1 MAMVNVENKQSPDA
15 KTGQEKEKLKNET
28 ERQLR
33 IKNAISKSFPNFSI
47 EEKAQLIGIFNQ
59 FQKNYPSAA
68 PKQILLK
75 MISINKTTP
84 TPNQHIQ
91 ILKNILQRKE
101 LDKLNKSSKNQIIKP
116 KATQEQKKP
125 SNNASEL
132 LNRIVNKNSK
142 EKFKKLNEQQIAIQK
157 VNESF
162 KNLSQKH
169 KATDS
174 IQIKEKLGT
183 FSPELQKKLEK
194 NNLSAESYAS
204 FLLAKESIQ
213 RMDDQSPQT
222 LDFLESLKSLE
233 STLGIRAPDALPQPW
248 VDKDY
253 IRDNPDLI
261 SHIQQSPDFEE
272 LSWPI
277 NFAWLKTAQDNFKF
291 VKLFG
296 DRDLIKL
303 QDQIS
308 YFFDENGQ
316 LKALNPEEKE
326 DFQRY
331 RDALLQLKHNLSTTT
346 GNLLKSWVMQAPA
359 ATMLRTYLDQ
369 DSIWPLNLSQQLK
382 LWPKSSNIISE
393 NGDQILKIQGNIEG
407 KSLNFY
413 YNLSNPTAT
422 LQCDDYLN
430 FDASQN
436 RISIGEKQRTDLN
449 IQLPSQKELISSLHQ
464 ACSPEI
470 LQMLIETSSSAE
482 DYQSRLNELIAET
495 MQEAISPDPLIT
507 SRICMQTEKN
517 LTSQSFSSEIIP
529 THLLSQLQNPQLLNN
544 NQEVK
549 KFFHILDYISE
560 NSTSAE
566 LISLRKGFKKLNQII
581 KNPELINTIADPV
594 AKEHFFK
601 LHQNLDPKATLSDR
615 TSTVF
620 DFFNLF
626 LKQNF
631 KDHAFDPKTLST
643 SQIFN
648 FFDFEHFLDL
658 PKLSTDLKSANL
670 QSQFSEQFMKHY
682 EQKKE
687 ANSNLS
693 TSKDLQALE
702 QEMEES
708 FAFA

>member
-1 MAMVNVENKQSPDA
+1 MSTIENKQAPSQQDKEKQRDLLNKEQKRNLQLSNAISKVFPKFSIEE
-15 KTGQEKEKLKNET
+15 KTQLLSLFKRFQKSFPTEEPRQILTKMRSLNQKIPEPKKFIQELQKLIQKQEIDLHNKANRDKILKGKNENPINNLSKINQRKEKLKNKKEQQEWARIEK
-28 ERQLR
+28 ERIIQQVR
-33 IKNAISKSFPNFSI
+33 ESHA
-47 EEKAQLIGIFNQ
+47 
-59 FQKNYPSAA
+59 
-68 PKQILLK
+68 LL
-75 MISINKTTP
+75 SEN
-84 TPNQHIQ
+84 
-91 ILKNILQRKE
+91 LKNF
-101 LDKLNKSSKNQIIKP
+101 P
-116 KATQEQKKP
+116 QEQLQAK
-125 SNNASEL
+125 
-132 LNRIVNKNSK
+132 
-142 EKFKKLNEQQIAIQK
+142 
-157 VNESF
+157 
-162 KNLSQKH
+162 LSQLK
-169 KATDS
+169 
-174 IQIKEKLGT
+174 
-183 FSPELQKKLEK
+183 PETQKKLQKQGISTTE
-194 NNLSAESYAS
+194 YAS
-204 FLLAKESIQ
+204 FLLSRELIDQHK
-213 RMDDQSPQT
+213 DQSPQT

-233 STLGIRAPDALPQPW
+233 SMLGIRAPDALPQPW

-261 SHIQQSPDFEE
+261 FHIQQSPDFEE

>member
-1 MAMVNVENKQSPDA
+1 MVNVENKQPDNNN
-15 KTGQEKEKLKNET
+15 TQEKERQKDDLNWEQKRQHQIINVVNKTFSNFSLDQKKDLIWIFNAYLKN
-28 ERQLR
+28 
-33 IKNAISKSFPNFSI
+33 FPNATLKQVYLKIQEINKQYSNKP
-47 EEKAQLIGIFNQ
+47 EKTILVLKKIIQNKINDTFIK
-59 FQKNYPSAA
+59 KNKS
-68 PKQILLK
+68 QLLK
-75 MISINKTTP
+75 
-84 TPNQHIQ
+84 PNTMRFA
-91 ILKNILQRKE
+91 NTE
-101 LDKLNKSSKNQIIKP
+101 
-116 KATQEQKKP
+116 KP
-125 SNNASEL
+125 SKFQEL
-132 LNRIVNKNSK
+132 LNKDNNKK
-142 EKFKKLNEQQIAIQK
+142 EQVKRKIEQIIQR

-162 KNLSQKH
+162 KDLSDPYKNFTTEQ
-169 KATDS
+169 
-174 IQIKEKLGT
+174 IQSKTAQLW
-183 FSPELQKKLEK
+183 PETQKKLQNQGIDPRE
-194 NNLSAESYAS
+194 YAS
-204 FLLAKESIQ
+204 FLLSRELIDQNK
-213 RMDDQSPQT
+213 DQSPQT

-261 SHIQQSPDFEE
+261 FHIQQSPDFEE

-369 DSIWPLNLSQQLK
+369 DSIWPLNLNQQLK

-693 TSKDLQALE
+693 TFKDLQALE